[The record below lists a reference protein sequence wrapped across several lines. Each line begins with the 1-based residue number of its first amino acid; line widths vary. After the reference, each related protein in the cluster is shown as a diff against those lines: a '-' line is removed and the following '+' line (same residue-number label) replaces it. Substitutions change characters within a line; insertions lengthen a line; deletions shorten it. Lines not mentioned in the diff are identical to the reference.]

1 MYKKEVR
8 IKCEDNGK
16 EYIVTELVGSG
27 YEDLV
32 DRRIFKSHQDAQYTL
47 MALKRGSKFALE
59 HGLACPADLKNA
71 IKKIKTCRCI
81 ESGMRNKAVANKES
95 RRIETMET
103 IYDGMKGW
111 TKEDSRRGLRE
122 FVNLEVLSGNSSYT
136 FDEVSTESH
145 FNQLLTFMARDL
157 ERVVK

>member
-1 MYKKEVR
+1 
-8 IKCEDNGK
+8 
-16 EYIVTELVGSG
+16 
-27 YEDLV
+27 
-32 DRRIFKSHQDAQYTL
+32 
-47 MALKRGSKFALE
+47 
-59 HGLACPADLKNA
+59 
-71 IKKIKTCRCI
+71 
-81 ESGMRNKAVANKES
+81 
-95 RRIETMET
+95 MET